1 MASQRDRNGAA
12 VGGRPTQEILRRG
25 DKTIVRLAGDLD
37 FATVAEVKPVLEEEC
52 ARHPRQLV
60 LDLSGV
66 EFLDSSGIFLLAT
79 VHKRL
84 TADGCS
90 LIVTNPSAAASRAL
104 EITAMDR
111 VLHVTHTSPAS
122 ILVRG
127 F

>member
-1 MASQRDRNGAA
+1 M
-12 VGGRPTQEILRRG
+12 
-25 DKTIVRLAGDLD
+25 
-37 FATVAEVKPVLEEEC
+37 
-52 ARHPRQLV
+52 

-66 EFLDSSGIFLLAT
+66 EFLDSSGIHLLLK

-90 LIVTNPSAAASRAL
+90 LIVANPAAAAARAL
-104 EITAMDR
+104 QVTTTDQ

-122 ILVRG
+122 ILARG